1 MTLCDDLTIIF
12 MYRSS
17 TLLRLNV
24 RKYQSWKIVSI
35 FNGHNFKIFFNLGT
49 KIWCEKKKQNV
60 LILALNRVKIFT
72 CLALWQFPTSEE
84 SWHWDINNGST
95 GLKAYCDTS
104 LIIDS
109 RLKKYLNPF
118 MDLKFQP
125 LFNFRFPTFQTI
137 LDSSNLT
144 VLKPPASLPE
154 RAKNPWW

>member
-1 MTLCDDLTIIF
+1 MTN
-12 MYRSS
+12 S
-17 TLLRLNV
+17 TRRMEYIWDEELNIN
-24 RKYQSWKIVSI
+24 KLHSIASKCEKISKLK
-35 FNGHNFKIFFNLGT
+35 NWT

-72 CLALWQFPTSEE
+72 YLALWQFPTSEE

-144 VLKPPASLPE
+144 VLKPPASLPK
-154 RAKNPWW
+154 RVKNPWW